1 MVAAWTKI
9 AILVLKAS
17 PASKKTAAT
26 PPKRL
31 LRASKCLDCRRAHR
45 GWGILQ
51 EAHRITIVAQRSQS
65 TSVAASD
72 YAVFANEV
80 FPSVFK

>member
-1 MVAAWTKI
+1 VKCAKHGRGVDENRDPGVESI
-9 AILVLKAS
+9 PGIE
-17 PASKKTAAT
+17 KKAAT

-51 EAHRITIVAQRSQS
+51 EALVIV
-65 TSVAASD
+65 
-72 YAVFANEV
+72 YAG
-80 FPSVFK
+80 

>member
-9 AILVLKAS
+9 AILVLKA
-17 PASKKTAAT
+17 PRHRKKKAAT

-51 EAHRITIVAQRSQS
+51 EAQGLYINKDT
-65 TSVAASD
+65 
-72 YAVFANEV
+72 
-80 FPSVFK
+80 